1 MRLPRVRRAAS
12 GASSAHAGFTLAE
25 AAVTIAIVA
34 LVLTMMLQGL
44 EGAKFSAAHN
54 RYRKTAY
61 ELGVGMLGEIS
72 AGIWREELDSGSS
85 GSFADLDEPDYFWE
99 VALGDEVFET
109 DGDEGED
116 RPHDNYA
123 SRREWERNQD
133 DGDDE
138 EDEENEE
145 PFEKV
150 KLRITYPKLSDY
162 PDELVL
168 ETWIPWTQ
176 VYGEDEEEELSG
188 GNNVGGPSGANGGGQ
203 GSGAENG

>member
-72 AGIWREELDSGSS
+72 AGIWREELDSGDQ
-85 GSFADLDEPDYFWE
+85 GYQGVDFCGQGLVDEPL
-99 VALGDEVFET
+99 ALRRCQLVPLADGAEESANEVFEVGILVRQVV
-109 DGDEGED
+109 D
-116 RPHDNYA
+116 HLQ
-123 SRREWERNQD
+123 SSVQS
-133 DGDDE
+133 
-138 EDEENEE
+138 
-145 PFEKV
+145 FSV
-150 KLRITYPKLSDY
+150 F
-162 PDELVL
+162 LVL
-168 ETWIPWTQ
+168 L
-176 VYGEDEEEELSG
+176 G
-188 GNNVGGPSGANGGGQ
+188 
-203 GSGAENG
+203 